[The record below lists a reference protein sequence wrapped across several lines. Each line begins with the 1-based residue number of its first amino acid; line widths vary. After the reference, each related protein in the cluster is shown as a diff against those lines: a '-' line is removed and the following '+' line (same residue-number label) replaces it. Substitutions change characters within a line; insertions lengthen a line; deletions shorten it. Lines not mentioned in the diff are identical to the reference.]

1 MKKQACFAGNQ
12 AQVETHRE
20 RKRERERE
28 IHIVEEE
35 GCLLVCLFAGKF
47 RDFIVSILESCMFL
61 MWCEEHCC
69 LLSVCAVKDL

>member
-1 MKKQACFAGNQ
+1 
-12 AQVETHRE
+12 
-20 RKRERERE
+20 
-28 IHIVEEE
+28 VEEE